1 MKPLKMQYGKAE
13 GFLKNDH
20 FLMSVTP
27 SGEAFGKQS
36 NLEAQ

>member
-13 GFLKNDH
+13 GFLKNDE
-20 FLMSVTP
+20 MPVTP
-27 SGEAFGKQS
+27 GEEFGKQS